1 TGGPHIVLVAVSGHP
16 HRRRCPMSRYKSL
29 STEDITAIRQL
40 QNDHVGGNVL
50 QFRHRALYLQCTR
63 CYRRMIDT
71 SRLYDL
77 KSSDRLTMT
86 LKRITITT
94 EVLANLSTSAVPDP
108 VSQSLMML
116 LKIKDD
122 LLICRGSSGQDDG
135 PSDQLKPWLHH
146 LQHFV
151 DEASPQCLQDAVILS
166 LIPLLVEDVGCWA
179 HGK

>member
-1 TGGPHIVLVAVSGHP
+1 MDMRLVVLSIVLVAVSGHP

-40 QNDHVGGNVL
+40 QNDHTQNMSSS
-50 QFRHRALYLQCTR
+50 ALR
-63 CYRRMIDT
+63 CYRRMIRHKP
-71 SRLYDL
+71 SVCDL
-77 KSSDRLTMT
+77 KASDRLTMT

-116 LKIKDD
+116 LKIKYD
-122 LLICRGSSGQDDG
+122 LLICRGSQGQDDG
-135 PSDQLKPWLHH
+135 PSDQLKPWLLH

-151 DEASPQCLQDAVILS
+151 DESSPQCLQDAVILS